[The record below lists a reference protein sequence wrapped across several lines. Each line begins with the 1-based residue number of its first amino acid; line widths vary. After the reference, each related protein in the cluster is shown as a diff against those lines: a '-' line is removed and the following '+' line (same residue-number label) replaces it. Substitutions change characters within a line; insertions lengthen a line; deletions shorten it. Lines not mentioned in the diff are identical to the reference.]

1 MHACRRI
8 SLWIARIGLLA
19 GLWSAGGAV
28 ASEMPRLAG
37 VVIAPGERIAL
48 FDTGSG
54 VLLTV
59 DEGGV
64 VAGYRVRLIDRSGV
78 EIEQNGQ
85 VTLLHTS
92 AMAGLASPAAA
103 VSTLLGQ
110 VPLTLPAPDD

>member
-1 MHACRRI
+1 M
-8 SLWIARIGLLA
+8 LA
-19 GLWSAGGAV
+19 GLWSAEGAV

-64 VAGYRVRLIDRSGV
+64 VAGYRVRLIDPSGV
-78 EIEQNGQ
+78 EIEQDGH

-92 AMAGLASPAAA
+92 AMAGLAPPTTA
-103 VSTLLGQ
+103 VGTLFGQ
-110 VPLTLPAPDD
+110 VPRTLPAPDD